1 MKIEIKDMIPDDSGK
16 IRMYFTIDGGDMTSM
31 LLEKNDL
38 SSLQTVENAI
48 KDLFKGKEYIG
59 ISFDI

>member
-1 MKIEIKDMIPDDSGK
+1 MIPDDSGK